1 MKRMTK
7 LACAACTAMVVASS
21 AFAEAESEAQVA
33 PKSKGYT
40 AVAFGFATPVQ
51 LPWGFD
57 WDVYGLDLNLGYSD
71 ANRMRGL
78 QVALGANAAR
88 TDLMGAQVAIGGNY
102 SPADSYGLK
111 VALLNLTNG
120 ELDGVAVDAVGLS
133 RGFAGIQVD
142 LLGAGVDGSFY
153 GFTAD
158 GLGSLVSEDMWGV
171 QAALG
176 ANFARRVHGL
186 QAALIFNMT
195 ESLTGAQVSLVNFAS
210 ECPVGF
216 QIGLVNIILDNV
228 VPVLPIVN
236 GYF

>member
-1 MKRMTK
+1 MKKMTRFV
-7 LACAACTAMVVASS
+7 CAACTAVAVASS
-21 AFAEAESEAQVA
+21 AFAEAEAETKVA

-40 AVAFGFATPVQ
+40 AIAFGLATPVQ

-57 WDVYGLDLNLGYSD
+57 WDVYGLDLNIGYSD
-71 ANRMRGL
+71 ANRMRGI
-78 QVALGANAAR
+78 QIALGANTAR
-88 TDLMGAQVAIGGNY
+88 TDLMGAQVALGGNY
-102 SPADSYGLK
+102 SPDSSYGAK
-111 VALLNLTNG
+111 VACLNLTNG
-120 ELDGVAVDAVGLS
+120 ELDGIAVDVVGLS
-133 RGFAGIQVD
+133 RGFSGIQVD

-158 GLGSLVSEDMWGV
+158 GLGSLIDQDMWGF

-186 QAALIFNMT
+186 QAALVFNMT
-195 ESLTGAQVSLVNFAS
+195 ESLTGAQVGLVNFAS